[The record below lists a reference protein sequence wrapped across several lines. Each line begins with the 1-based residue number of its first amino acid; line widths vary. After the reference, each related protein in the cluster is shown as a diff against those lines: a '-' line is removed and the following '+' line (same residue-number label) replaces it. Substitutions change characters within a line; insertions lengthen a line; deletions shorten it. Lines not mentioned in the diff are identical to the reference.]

1 MKSTSIRVFGLSVLF
16 VFAALVYAQAQ
27 PKSPKMTANGKVGDA
42 NITIEYSSPSAN
54 GREIWGGLVPYGKV
68 WRAGANNAT
77 TFETDK
83 DIMVGGNKLA
93 KGKYSIYIIP
103 NEKDWQVIFNKEVGQ
118 WGINRDGTS
127 TRKPE
132 SDVFIVKTTP
142 TAADMQESL
151 SSAVAGDSFTI
162 AWEKLKASVPLK

>member
-1 MKSTSIRVFGLSVLF
+1 MKSSSIKASGLSVLF

-83 DIMVGGNKLA
+83 DIMVGVNKLA
-93 KGKYSIYIIP
+93 KGKYSIYILP
-103 NEKDWQVIFNKEVGQ
+103 TENEWQVIFNKEVGQ
-118 WGINRDGTS
+118 WGINRDGTT

-132 SDVFIVKTTP
+132 SDVFIVKTKP
-142 TAADMQESL
+142 MAADMQESL
-151 SSAVAGDSFTI
+151 IYTVGSDSFSI
-162 AWEKLKASVPLK
+162 GWEKLKASVPLK